1 MPEFIHKSVMLQEVM
16 TALSPRAGGRYVDGT
31 LGGAGHAEAILKA
44 SSPTGWLYGFDRDG
58 AALEA
63 AKIRLAFLHPHGV
76 TEAVINDEADLGIL
90 SFPTPHRSL
99 SIIPWHDEPMVFV
112 CHRSH
117 ALARKKIINANEIG
131 SEKFIAF
138 EKNLAIRKAI
148 DRSLRQRAVKANVVM
163 EFDNIETIKQAI
175 AIQSGV
181 SILPRTSVTREIE
194 NGMVA
199 AVLLDMSELVRP
211 IGIIHRRQKLLTPI
225 TSKLIEFL
233 QSVKR

>member
-1 MPEFIHKSVMLQEVM
+1 
-16 TALSPRAGGRYVDGT
+16 
-31 LGGAGHAEAILKA
+31 
-44 SSPTGWLYGFDRDG
+44 
-58 AALEA
+58 
-63 AKIRLAFLHPHGV
+63 
-76 TEAVINDEADLGIL
+76 
-90 SFPTPHRSL
+90 
-99 SIIPWHDEPMVFV
+99 MVFV
-112 CHRSH
+112 CHRTNV
-117 ALARKKIINANEIG
+117 LAKKKNVTAKELSG
-131 SEKFIAF
+131 EKFIAF

-148 DRSLRQRAVKANVVM
+148 DRSLRQRGVRLEPAM

-199 AVLLDMSELVRP
+199 AVALDMHELVRP